1 MRLTWPTG
9 PRVSTV
15 LSSYFYYKTACQV
28 LLVKTYDERLGVI
41 GVAYWYPQ
49 Q

>member
-1 MRLTWPTG
+1 
-9 PRVSTV
+9 
-15 LSSYFYYKTACQV
+15 V

-49 Q
+49 QW